1 MVKAKKIK
9 AFACYA
15 AAVFIFA
22 ACQNPSVSDSGS
34 GSSGETVNYTQT
46 DYECLDFISQTDYVF
61 LKGSTRLYDVVYEYD
76 DNHAVKEMEEY
87 KYTDEFDKTTMR
99 GKFFVKHYKIENGV
113 KKYTLNGEVV
123 IDNVYLFYQLKDMTE
138 TDASGNNPVVY
149 AFYQRFADTDH
160 LYPIEECAFNPSN
173 GGKVQYYVARSYTL
187 SSKRK
192 GYFEEQLPDSE
203 TKYFPGN
210 LTAKMEGG
218 TLNVTGDKKIM
229 NDTFN
234 MFNDDNL
241 LYLKYYNDIRYNDDG
256 TVRGG
261 EDNVYKYY
269 WNSASDKTYWF
280 GQVFSTWLDEE
291 ALDRILNKGG
301 TDALEKELIE
311 EEGTMRVRLTSDSV
325 SGKVISTVSSY
336 AEDGWLQGQRVDTR
350 EEITVSGG
358 KKINYLALSEEY
370 DAARKLR
377 SRLTATY
384 TYSNEDD
391 VLKYM
396 ELKEGAL
403 STSGEEQSSYGT
415 HDLTS
420 VGKHISKMA
429 F

>member
-1 MVKAKKIK
+1 MKTNKSVK
-9 AFACYA
+9 
-15 AAVFIFA
+15 IFA
-22 ACQNPSVSDSGS
+22 ACLFAVIFFASCQNPSSGV
-34 GSSGETVNYTQT
+34 GNSSEETQYYAGTEYQN
-46 DYECLDFISQTDYVF
+46 LNFISQTKYVF
-61 LKGSTRLYDVVYEYD
+61 LKGSTRLYDTVYIYG
-76 DNHAVKEMEEY
+76 DNHAVKEIEEY
-87 KYTDEFDKTTMR
+87 VYDDDFNKETMR
-99 GKFFVKHYKIENGV
+99 GTFKVKHYLIENGQ
-113 KKYTLNGEVV
+113 KKHVLNGEVK
-123 IDNVYLFYQLKDMTE
+123 IENNYLLYLVRDISE
-138 TDASGNNPVVY
+138 TDESNNYVVVY

-173 GGKVQYYVARSYTL
+173 GGKVQYYIARSYTL

-218 TLNVTGDKKIM
+218 TLSVTGEKKIM

-234 MFNDDNL
+234 MFKDNL
-241 LYLKYYNDIRYNDDG
+241 LYLKYYSDIRYNDDG

-261 EDNVYKYY
+261 EDNVCKYY

-280 GQVFSTWLDEE
+280 GQVFSTWLDDE
-291 ALDRILNKGG
+291 ALDRILDKGG
-301 TDALEKELIE
+301 TDALEAQLIE

-377 SRLTATY
+377 SKLTATY
-384 TYSNEDD
+384 TYSSEDD
-391 VLKYM
+391 VLTYM
-396 ELKEGAL
+396 ELKESAS
-403 STSGEEQSSYGT
+403 STSDEDQSYYGT